1 MQKTRP
7 QEKAVLMT
15 LTLLTAISLIL
26 LSKTALGY
34 DVGDDQNGV
43 IGIVSLFITL
53 FVFSIC
59 WKWFFRG
66 ISIMRQRHDT
76 LLIIL
81 YLVVLTPIAICHII
95 LVGRANNAPL
105 DRAQH

>member
-1 MQKTRP
+1 MPR
-7 QEKAVLMT
+7 
-15 LTLLTAISLIL
+15 TLLTAISLIL
-26 LSKTALGY
+26 VSKTALGY
-34 DVGDDQNGV
+34 DTGDDQNGV
-43 IGIVSLFITL
+43 IGIVSLLITL
-53 FVFSIC
+53 FVFSLC

-76 LLIIL
+76 LLVIL